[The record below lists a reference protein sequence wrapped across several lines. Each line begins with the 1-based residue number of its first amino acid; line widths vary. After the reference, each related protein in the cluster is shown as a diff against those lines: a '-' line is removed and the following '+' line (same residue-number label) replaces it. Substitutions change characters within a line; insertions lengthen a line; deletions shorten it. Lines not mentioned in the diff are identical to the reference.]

1 MKRREAIIYYRKEK
15 QAILLMERR
24 GITTDYD
31 PSKIIKRLETIKE
44 DIALNLSTVPDECCL
59 KIFREIQKGL
69 EINQELTLDCVINS
83 GIVPICVQYLNHTDK
98 PDLTLI
104 PAEILVHL
112 SSCELHHTKMVVESG
127 ALPVF
132 IRCLSSI
139 SDNIRELSLMAL
151 GNIVLTSSDFANFV
165 IQNGI
170 FQPLFE
176 LISFKCPTQIP
187 VLKRALWVLS
197 CIVRKSKATLVS
209 ENKQLFFPVLC
220 QYLFYDEPIIVSQS
234 AWALSYL
241 IKSEPELIQKIANS
255 SIMLRLKQLLN
266 HQRDD
271 IIMPSLR
278 VIGNVAASDDIATES
293 ILNNDILLCFH
304 HLLEHRNFKIQT
316 EVAWVL
322 SNITAGTTE
331 QIQYVLNIGL
341 MAPVRQIL
349 TVGNYKARVEA
360 MWIVAN
366 IVYNKYETQIKFLI
380 EMGVILPLCHMLY
393 ASDPEIISNILNI
406 LKIVVKVADATE
418 MEEKIHTMIE
428 ESSGFEI
435 IEKLQYH
442 ENLTIS

>member
-1 MKRREAIIYYRKEK
+1 MHTA
-15 QAILLMERR
+15 
-24 GITTDYD
+24 YD
-31 PSKIIKRLETIKE
+31 I
-44 DIALNLSTVPDECCL
+44 
-59 KIFREIQKGL
+59 
-69 EINQELTLDCVINS
+69 
-83 GIVPICVQYLNHTDK
+83 
-98 PDLTLI
+98 
-104 PAEILVHL
+104 
-112 SSCELHHTKMVVESG
+112 
-127 ALPVF
+127 
-132 IRCLSSI
+132 
-139 SDNIRELSLMAL
+139 
-151 GNIVLTSSDFANFV
+151 
-165 IQNGI
+165 
-170 FQPLFE
+170 
-176 LISFKCPTQIP
+176 
-187 VLKRALWVLS
+187 
-197 CIVRKSKATLVS
+197 
-209 ENKQLFFPVLC
+209 
-220 QYLFYDEPIIVSQS
+220 SQS

-241 IKSEPELIQKIANS
+241 IKSEPDLIQKIANS
-255 SIMLRLKQLLN
+255 SIILRLKQLLN

-304 HLLEHRNFKIQT
+304 RLLEHRNFKIQT

-366 IVYNKYETQIKFLI
+366 IDYNKCETQVKFLI
-380 EMGVILPLCHMLY
+380 EMGVIPPLCHMLY
-393 ASDPEIISNILNI
+393 ASDPEIISNILDI

-418 MEEKIHTMIE
+418 MEEKIRMMIE

-442 ENLTIS
+442 ENLTISKHSVELSDMLHSKNLNNRLHSLKYN